1 MNHDDT
7 PIDTRLRAALDHAPD
22 AGAEPSAAVDRR
34 ILAAAREAVTPA
46 RRAPVAPW
54 WQRLFDALMKPQTA
68 AAFAT
73 LVLGT
78 AIGLMWR
85 GEVPPDAMPSP
96 PVASP
101 TSVEQPVPAPTA
113 LPAAPPALRDDAA
126 VPAAVPAAAA
136 EAPRAVGRVETPAK
150 AATPPRAAPVV
161 ASPPAPTIAEKA
173 AAPAAGPERA
183 ARDAAPAPAAAQPE
197 IPAPAPPPMP
207 TPAPLPV
214 PTVGSTVPIPA
225 PSIAPFPALSAPRSD
240 GLAAGESRRAEAAS
254 RVARSAENTDAPAG
268 PGLRLPRP
276 ADATLAVAVDDV
288 DRVARGR
295 WMPADASQAP
305 GGGVRLI
312 DAQGR
317 ALGRIVF
324 EAEAVWWI
332 PESGGRALRAAL
344 DPTQARALR
353 SRVMPAR
360 APEVDPTPPPR

>member
-46 RRAPVAPW
+46 RRAAVAPW
-54 WQRLFDALMKPQTA
+54 WQRLFDALMKPQAA

-85 GEVPPDAMPSP
+85 GEVPPDAMPSA
-96 PVASP
+96 PVASQ
-101 TSVEQPVPAPTA
+101 TSVEPPVPA

-126 VPAAVPAAAA
+126 APAAVPAAVA

-183 ARDAAPAPAAAQPE
+183 ARDAAPAPAAAPPE

-240 GLAAGESRRAEAAS
+240 GMAAGESRRAEVAS
-254 RVARSAENTDAPAG
+254 RVARSAENTDALAG

-276 ADATLAVAVDDV
+276 ADATLASAVDDV

-295 WMPADASQAP
+295 WMPADAAQAP

-317 ALGRIVF
+317 TLGRIVF

-332 PESGGRALRAAL
+332 PEAGGRALRAVL
-344 DPTQARALR
+344 DATQARALR
-353 SRVMPAR
+353 SRTMPAS
-360 APEVDPTPPPR
+360 APEAGAAQPPR